1 MRNSPASVSVTSVIL
16 IVVTQVAMLGAAD
29 VAVGGTM
36 VVAVR
41 FENGLVVCS
50 DKRTHRDGPGQPKG
64 NYRDDDVKITLVN
77 ETGGFV
83 TAGVPILERVDGVRV
98 FDADQLIG
106 DHFREVGFAQFNQ
119 LAQRAEDAF
128 RDYVLS
134 KDPAERP
141 PTQWRGGQ
149 PVFFRAIVFFRGP
162 ERIDLYDLELRYM
175 NADPPEVHA
184 TIQNTSRDRLRAYG
198 TLVLKEIMRGTD
210 RRFAD
215 LRDDSVLTSVLR
227 AGLASHV
234 TEAQALSFAKK
245 SIAVTS
251 ERIGLL
257 DESLVTSFGP
267 TSDCAVARHGKGIE
281 WQPHGR

>member
-1 MRNSPASVSVTSVIL
+1 MRSSLSKSFVTSLVLIL
-16 IVVTQVAMLGAAD
+16 VTQIAVLGASD

-36 VVAVR
+36 VIAVR

-50 DKRTHRDGPGQPKG
+50 DKRIHQDGPGRPKG

-83 TAGVPILERVDGVRV
+83 TAGFPILERGDGVRV
-98 FDADQLIG
+98 FDADRLLG
-106 DHFREVGFAQFNQ
+106 DHFREVGFAQFDR
-119 LAQRAEDAF
+119 LAQRAEDSF
-128 RDYVLS
+128 RKYVLS
-134 KDPAERP
+134 KDPGERP
-141 PTQWRGGQ
+141 PTQWREGQ
-149 PVFFRAIVFFRGP
+149 PVFFRAIVFFNGS
-162 ERIDLYDLELRYM
+162 EGIDLYDLELQYM
-175 NADPPEVHA
+175 KADPPVVHA

-198 TLVLKEIMRGTD
+198 TLVLKEIMKGTD

-215 LRDDSVLTSVLR
+215 LRQDEVLTSVLR